1 MAMVPSLDV
10 EMLSLRRSER
20 IAKIQ
25 QDKERKQPKAVI
37 VVKTTSK
44 PKKEP
49 RKVSAITQQKPKR
62 TIQKKNTTKITK
74 AKSKKAIEYLLAAED
89 LSQVKINHLFTLI
102 KKYCPIEERELKYSI
117 LQTILKTYKQIG
129 IKNTLQDLS
138 ANVQKVACHLSSH
151 YNIVVVQD
159 TLTSLLSFPELMLPS
174 TQNQTSQLSPGL
186 DDIIGMMANTQ
197 ITRSAN
203 VAPDDLSTLFAKCC
217 IDK

>member
-1 MAMVPSLDV
+1 MANVPSLDV

-25 QDKERKQPKAVI
+25 QDKESKAFI
-37 VVKTTSK
+37 VVETTSK

-49 RKVSAITQQKPKR
+49 RMVSATKQSKPKR
-62 TIQKKNTTKITK
+62 VIQKKHTTKTTK

-138 ANVQKVACHLSSH
+138 ANVQKVACHLSSQ

-197 ITRSAN
+197 ITSVN
-203 VAPDDLSTLFAKCC
+203 VAPDKLSTLFARCC
-217 IDK
+217 IDT

>member
-10 EMLSLRRSER
+10 EMLTLRRSER

-25 QDKERKQPKAVI
+25 QDKQCKQSKAII

-44 PKKEP
+44 PKK
-49 RKVSAITQQKPKR
+49 VSATTQPKPQPMR
-62 TIQKKNTTKITK
+62 AIQKKQSTKTTK
-74 AKSKKAIEYLLAAED
+74 AKSKKAIEYLLTAEN

-102 KKYCPIEERELKYSI
+102 QKYCPVEERELKYSI
-117 LQTILKTYKQIG
+117 LQTILKTYKQMG

-138 ANVQKVACHLSSH
+138 NNIHKVACHLSSH

-174 TQNQTSQLSPGL
+174 TQTPQLSQGL

-197 ITRSAN
+197 ITRSVN
-203 VAPDDLSTLFAKCC
+203 VAPDELSTLFARCC
-217 IDK
+217 ID